1 VRPWQELPGVF
12 SFFPKMI
19 GGAMQSFDGSYVAVV
34 GGAGFVGSNLV
45 RELIGRSSARVLIV
59 DNLLSAERFNIPESS
74 KVEFIEGSITQD
86 SVLRQLPG
94 NLDFV
99 FHLATYHGN
108 QNSMADPLADHENN
122 TYTTLKL
129 YDHLKTYKQLK
140 KIVYSSAG
148 CTVAEKTYG
157 LAKATTEDDPVS
169 LWLDTPYQISKIIGE
184 FYSNYYF
191 KQHKLPVVKARFQN
205 VYGPGEVLG
214 AGKWRGTS
222 ATVWRNVIPS
232 FVYRAI
238 KQMPLR
244 VDNGGVASR
253 DFIYARD
260 IARGLMHCAVH
271 GIAGEA
277 YNLASGAETSIL
289 DLAQTINRLTN
300 NPAPLELAPMRSWD
314 RSGKRYGST
323 EKAKQQ
329 IHFGAEVALQD
340 GLKQTVDWTKENLP
354 LIEQCMAKHQSQLAS
369 AAA

>member
-1 VRPWQELPGVF
+1 
-12 SFFPKMI
+12 
-19 GGAMQSFDGSYVAVV
+19 MQAFNNTRVLVV

-45 RELIGRSSARVLIV
+45 RELIAASSAEVVVV
-59 DNLLSAERFNIPESS
+59 DNLLSAERFNVPTSS
-74 KVEFIEGSITQD
+74 QVRFIEGSITHD
-86 SVLRQLPG
+86 SVLQRLPRD
-94 NLDFV
+94 LDFV

-122 TYTTLKL
+122 TFTTLKL
-129 YDHLKTYKQLK
+129 LDYLKSYKPLK

-157 LAKATTEDDPVS
+157 EAKATTEDDPVS

-184 FYSNYYF
+184 FYSNYYY

-214 AGKWRGTS
+214 AGRWRGTS

-232 FVYRAI
+232 FVYRSI

-260 IARGLMHCAVH
+260 IARGLMHCAAY
-271 GIAGEA
+271 GEAGEA

-289 DLAQTINRLTN
+289 ELAQTINKLAGN
-300 NPAPLELAPMRSWD
+300 AAPLELAPMRSWD
-314 RSGKRYGST
+314 RSGKRFGST
-323 EKAKQQ
+323 DKAKEK
-329 IHFGAEVALQD
+329 IRFAAEVDLQD
-340 GLKQTVDWTKENLP
+340 GLRQTVEWTRANLP
-354 LIEQCMAKHQSQLAS
+354 LIEGCIAKHKAQMAT
-369 AAA
+369 AAAA

>member
-1 VRPWQELPGVF
+1 
-12 SFFPKMI
+12 
-19 GGAMQSFDGSYVAVV
+19 MQAFDKSRVLVV

-45 RELIGRSSARVLIV
+45 HELIRTSSAKVLIV
-59 DNLLSAERFNIPESS
+59 DNLLSAERLNVPISAQ
-74 KVEFIEGSITQD
+74 VDFIEGSITHD
-86 SVLRQLPG
+86 VVLQQLPR
-94 NLDFV
+94 NLDYA

-129 YDHLKTYKQLK
+129 YEHLKNHKSLK
-140 KIVYSSAG
+140 KVVYSSAG

-157 LAKATTEDDPVS
+157 PAKATTEEDPVS

-205 VYGPGEVLG
+205 VYGPGEILG
-214 AGKWRGTS
+214 AGRWRGTS
-222 ATVWRNVIPS
+222 ATVWRNAIPT
-232 FVYRAI
+232 FVYRAL

-271 GIAGEA
+271 GAAGEA
-277 YNLASGAETSIL
+277 YNLASGEETSIL
-289 DLAQTINRLTN
+289 DLAQTINKLAN
-300 NPAPLELAPMRSWD
+300 NATPLELAPMRGWD
-314 RSGKRYGST
+314 RSGRRFGST
-323 EKAKQQ
+323 SKAEEQ
-329 IHFGAEVALQD
+329 IQFHAMVSLAD
-340 GLKQTVDWTKENLP
+340 GLKQTIQWTKDNLEV
-354 LIEQCMAKHQSQLAS
+354 IDRCIAKHRTQM
-369 AAA
+369 AAAA

>member
-1 VRPWQELPGVF
+1 
-12 SFFPKMI
+12 
-19 GGAMQSFDGSYVAVV
+19 MQSFDGSHVLVV

-45 RELIGRSSARVLIV
+45 RELLASSSAQVLIV
-59 DNLLSAERFNIPESS
+59 DNLLSAEQFNIPESS

-86 SVLRQLPG
+86 SVLRQLPAD
-94 NLDFV
+94 LDFV

-122 TYTTLKL
+122 TYTTLRL
-129 YDHLKTYKQLK
+129 YEHLKSNKRLK

-157 LAKATTEDDPVS
+157 QAKATTEDDPVS

-205 VYGPGEVLG
+205 VYGPGEILG
-214 AGKWRGTS
+214 AGQWRGTS

-238 KQMPLR
+238 KQLPLR

-260 IARGLMHCAVH
+260 IARGLMHCAAH
-271 GIAGEA
+271 GVAGEA
-277 YNLASGAETSIL
+277 YNLASGDETSIL
-289 DLAQTINRLTN
+289 DLAQTINRLASN
-300 NPAPLELAPMRSWD
+300 SAPLELAPMRTWD
-314 RSGKRYGST
+314 RSGKRFGST
-323 EKAKQQ
+323 EKAKEQ
-329 IHFGAEVALQD
+329 IHFAAEMALEQ
-340 GLKQTVDWTKENLP
+340 GLKLTVDWTKKNLAF
-354 LIEQCMAKHQSQLAS
+354 IEKCMAKHQTHMAS